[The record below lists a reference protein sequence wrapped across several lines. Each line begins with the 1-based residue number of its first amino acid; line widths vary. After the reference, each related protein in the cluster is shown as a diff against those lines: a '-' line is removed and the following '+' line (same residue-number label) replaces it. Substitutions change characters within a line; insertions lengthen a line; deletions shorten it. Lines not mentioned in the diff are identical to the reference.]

1 MSAHPLLEVK
11 NLHTHFRIPR
21 GMVRAIDGV
30 SFTLNPGE
38 TLGLVGESGCGKSTL
53 GKTIARLIKPTSGE
67 ILFSGVDIAP
77 LSRGQLKPFRKRI
90 QFVFQDPYASLNPRS
105 SVRCILEEP
114 LVIHGVS
121 SKKERLA
128 RIMGLLERVGIPLES
143 LNNYPHEFSGGQR
156 QRIGIARALTLEPEL
171 IICDEP
177 VSALDVSVQAQVL
190 NLLADLQKERGF
202 ASLFITHDFSVVKY
216 ISDRIAVMYLGNMV
230 EIAEPTMI
238 WQEPLH
244 PYTKGLISAVPVP
257 DPEFAAERHK
267 ELLTGEI
274 PSQTT
279 PPSGCRFH
287 PRCPHAMDECP
298 VRAPQLLLR
307 RCSAGW
313 PSQVA
318 CHLYR
323 ERS

>member
-1 MSAHPLLEVK
+1 MSNSPLLEICD
-11 NLHTHFRIPR
+11 LHTHFRVPR
-21 GMVRAIDGV
+21 GMVRAVDGV

-38 TLGLVGESGCGKSTL
+38 TLGLVGESVCGKSTL
-53 GKTIARLIKPTSGE
+53 GKTIARLITPTSGK
-67 ILFSGVDIAP
+67 ILFNGVDLAP
-77 LSRGQLKPFRKRI
+77 LSRSQLKPFRKRI

-105 SVRCILEEP
+105 SVRRILEEP
-114 LVIHGVS
+114 LIIHGVS
-121 SKKERLA
+121 SQKERLS
-128 RIMGLLERVGIPLES
+128 RIMALLERVGIPAES

-177 VSALDVSVQAQVL
+177 VSALDVSIQAQVL

-230 EIAEPTMI
+230 EIADPAMI

-244 PYTKGLISAVPVP
+244 PYTKGLISAVPVS
-257 DPEFAAERHK
+257 DPTFAEQRHK
-267 ELLTGEI
+267 ELLAGEI
-274 PSQTT
+274 PSQTS

-287 PRCPHAMDECP
+287 PRCAHAMAMCSAH
-298 VRAPQLLLR
+298 APQLLQQQR
-307 RCSAGW
+307 SGGKS
-313 PSQVA
+313 SQVA
-318 CHLYR
+318 CHLHGTK
-323 ERS
+323 